1 MYPKHIYIGEKY
13 HIDYIVRECIK
24 ELYDD
29 AVTVLLSSRFQCA
42 TVWGKKEF
50 KYEFVRANG
59 LDSCRELEFL
69 LHLPL
74 V

>member
-1 MYPKHIYIGEKY
+1 MANTSVIGKNNEYIT
-13 HIDYIVRECIK
+13 RECIK

-29 AVTVLLSSRFQCA
+29 AETVLLSSRFQFA

-50 KYEFVRANG
+50 IYTLVRANG

-69 LHLPL
+69 LHLLL